1 MRLGY
6 MIFALACL
14 AAGAAGAAPALQLE
28 RTLPLA
34 GGAGRI
40 DHLAFDAR
48 RGRLVVAELGAGMV
62 EAVDIASGKSAASVT
77 GLKEPQGVAVLAERD
92 EVAVASGGDGAVRFY
107 RAADL
112 SPVAE
117 IKLGEDADNLRV
129 DPRNGTLVAG
139 YGSGALAVIDP
150 ARHVVLRRIALP
162 AHPESFQ
169 LSGSRAYVNLP
180 GANRVAVVD
189 LDAGRVV
196 GGWGNPGA
204 LANFP
209 LALEPGGGG
218 PAVAYRAP
226 ARLVLFATDG
236 AVKQKTPTC
245 GDSDDLFFDAGRKR
259 IYVICGQGVVDAFG
273 QGPGGYVLQDR
284 MATVPGARTG
294 LYVAQLDRLFV
305 AARAQGQ
312 GGPRILVLKPLP

>member
-1 MRLGY
+1 MRLGWL
-6 MIFALACL
+6 ICALACL
-14 AAGAAGAAPALQLE
+14 ASAAEAAPALQLE
-28 RTLPLA
+28 RTLPLS

-62 EAVDIASGKSAASVT
+62 EAVDIQSGKSAASVT

-92 EVAVASGGDGAVRFY
+92 EVAVASGGDGRVRFY

-112 SPVAE
+112 APVGE
-117 IKLGEDADNLRV
+117 IALGGDADNLRV
-129 DPRNGTLVAG
+129 DPRNGLLVAG

-150 ARHVVLRRIALP
+150 ARRVVLRRIPLA

-169 LSGSRAYVNLP
+169 LSGGQAYVNLP

-189 LDAGRVV
+189 LDTGRVI

-209 LALEPGGGG
+209 LALEPGGGL
-218 PAVAYRAP
+218 AVAYRAP
-226 ARLVLFATDG
+226 ARLVLFNADG
-236 AVKQKTPTC
+236 RVRQKTPTC
-245 GDSDDLFFDAGRKR
+245 GDSDDLFLDAGRKR
-259 IYVICGQGVVDAFG
+259 AYVICGQGVVDTFG
-273 QGPGGYVLQDR
+273 QGPAGYGLQDR
-284 MATVPGARTG
+284 MTTVSGARTG
-294 LYVAQLDRLFV
+294 LYVPKLDRLFV
-305 AARAQGQ
+305 AARAQGRD
-312 GGPRILVLKPLP
+312 GARILVLKPVP

>member
-1 MRLGY
+1 MRLAPL
-6 MIFALACL
+6 ALALAVL
-14 AAGAAGAAPALQLE
+14 AAGEARAAPALQLE
-28 RTLPLA
+28 RTLPLT

-40 DHLAFDAR
+40 DHLAFDAK
-48 RGRLVVAELGAGMV
+48 RGRLVVAELGAGLV
-62 EAVDIASGKSAASVT
+62 EAVDLASGKAAASVS

-92 EVAVASGGDGAVRFY
+92 EVAVASGGDGTVRFY

-117 IKLGEDADNLRV
+117 VMLGEDADNLRV

-150 ARHVVLRRIALP
+150 TRHVVLRRIVLA

-169 LSGSRAYVNLP
+169 LSGGRAYVNLP
-180 GANRVAVVD
+180 GANRLAVVD
-189 LDAGRVV
+189 IDAGRVT

-209 LALEPGGGG
+209 LALEPGGG

-226 ARLVLFATDG
+226 ARLALFGADG
-236 AVKQKTPTC
+236 GVRQKTQTC

-259 IYVICGQGVVDAFG
+259 IYVICGQGAVDTFG

-284 MATVPGARTG
+284 MATVSGARTG
-294 LYVAQLDRLFV
+294 LYVPQLDRLFV
-305 AARAQGQ
+305 AARAQGRDR
-312 GGPRILVLKPLP
+312 PRILVLKPLP